1 MNNNSGSISP
11 LTATLKSVDLDSSQ
25 IQNSIVIDPQSGF
38 NSCSSSES
46 NTIDSLTTQLTSSVI
61 EGLDLS
67 ITASNG
73 IKEINELHN
82 RYKIFEKCFECL
94 TNIDENEKIWIDND
108 MMVIDN
114 SPYYNIFLVQS
125 INRYIN
131 NQGRDNLFS
140 FLDVK
145 FTEYMRY
152 LDNIKDKM
160 VYNTDNKLLKKIIQ
174 DNIHLIN
181 LLIPGLDTLKTT
193 YHDDDKLS
201 NKITSIIL
209 TFIDFKDMIEKEY
222 NIM

>member
-25 IQNSIVIDPQSGF
+25 IQNSIVIDPQIGL

-160 VYNTDNKLLKKIIQ
+160 VYNTDNKLFKKIIQ

-193 YHDDDKLS
+193 YHDDEKLS

-222 NIM
+222 HIM